1 MSDVASTETAIV
13 GAGQAGLALS
23 RELTLAGRPHVVLE
37 RGRVGER
44 WRSDRWE
51 SLRLLS
57 PTWASL
63 LPAQEPA
70 GDPDGFLSRDAFV
83 EGLETYAASFD
94 APVVG
99 GAAVRSVARAGNGF
113 DVVTDAG
120 HWRAANV
127 VIATGDCDVQ
137 AIPKAATDIPR
148 DVLAVPSNR
157 YVAPDPLPAGDVL
170 VVGAGPTGQQLAL
183 ELARAGRGVTIAVG
197 RHARLPRR
205 YRGRDI
211 WRWIHEL
218 GDFEAAVDDL
228 PDPEAARRAPS
239 ATLSGANGGEE
250 IDLGV
255 LQDAG
260 VRIAGRLEGFDASE
274 AVFGDALQHEVAD
287 SDRRMRRLLTRIDF
301 LADAA
306 GLAPERVADL
316 TLAAPP
322 RRLDLHARGVRTVVW
337 ATGFRRAYPWLRI
350 PVLDPAGDIVHRH
363 GVTPVPG
370 LFVLGLRFQ
379 RRRASHFI
387 GGVGEDARFL
397 AERIAARSGGA
408 ARAA

>member
-1 MSDVASTETAIV
+1 MSDVASTETAVV

-137 AIPKAATDIPR
+137 AIPKAATC
-148 DVLAVPSNR
+148 
-157 YVAPDPLPAGDVL
+157 
-170 VVGAGPTGQQLAL
+170 AL
-183 ELARAGRGVTIAVG
+183 NQ
-197 RHARLPRR
+197 
-205 YRGRDI
+205 
-211 WRWIHEL
+211 
-218 GDFEAAVDDL
+218 
-228 PDPEAARRAPS
+228 ARRRKP
-239 ATLSGANGGEE
+239 
-250 IDLGV
+250 
-255 LQDAG
+255 
-260 VRIAGRLEGFDASE
+260 FASC
-274 AVFGDALQHEVAD
+274 
-287 SDRRMRRLLTRIDF
+287 
-301 LADAA
+301 
-306 GLAPERVADL
+306 
-316 TLAAPP
+316 
-322 RRLDLHARGVRTVVW
+322 
-337 ATGFRRAYPWLRI
+337 
-350 PVLDPAGDIVHRH
+350 
-363 GVTPVPG
+363 
-370 LFVLGLRFQ
+370 
-379 RRRASHFI
+379 
-387 GGVGEDARFL
+387 
-397 AERIAARSGGA
+397 
-408 ARAA
+408 